1 MKIALFQLCAWEV
14 ESMTQ
19 ARKAIPEEVGKLLG
33 VLDLAAKV
41 DLAVFPEHYPFAGR
55 AVDLT
60 IEEAKDL
67 LEQVNSRVSFVAG
80 GYVSEGEIRRNSIF
94 LTKGRLSLDFY
105 FKRVPWRKE
114 GIVGERAKMWSLGRR
129 RLFPMIC
136 SDVCEPWNKAKGQ
149 TAKMMAEALS
159 LGVSKGC
166 PIIVPTF
173 GADLREP
180 YWTEPLSAWAKA
192 LGTPIVVVAVA
203 GVSEGSFKEFGEERR
218 YGGGGS
224 GVYWPDGTVW
234 PPKAESVKRGVYL
247 VDLTDP
253 QSGRFIELPKRARFR
268 SARSER

>member
-1 MKIALFQLCAWEV
+1 MKIALFQLRAQEV
-14 ESMTQ
+14 EKASGNKAA
-19 ARKAIPEEVGKLLG
+19 ARKINELLSA
-33 VLDLAAKV
+33 LSSHAKV
-41 DLAVFPEHYPFAGR
+41 DLAVFPEHFPFADKK
-55 AVDLT
+55 ADLE
-60 IEEAKDL
+60 IEEAKNL
-67 LEQVNSRVSFVAG
+67 LKKVGSEVPFVAG
-80 GYVSEGEIRRNSIF
+80 GYVMEGATLRNSIF
-94 LTKGRLSLDFY
+94 LTKGELSLDFY

-114 GIVGERAKMWSLGRR
+114 GIVGEGAKMWTLGRR

-149 TAKMMAEALS
+149 TAKMMAEALH

-203 GVSEGSFKEFGEERR
+203 GVSEGSFKELGEERR

-234 PPKAESVKRGVYL
+234 PPKAESVKRGIYI
-247 VDLTDP
+247 VDLAHP